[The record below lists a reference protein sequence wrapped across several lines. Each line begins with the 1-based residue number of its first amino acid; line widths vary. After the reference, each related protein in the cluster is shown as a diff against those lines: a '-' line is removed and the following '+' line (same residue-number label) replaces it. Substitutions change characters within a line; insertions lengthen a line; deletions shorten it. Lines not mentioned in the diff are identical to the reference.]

1 MTCISKVRLCL
12 FLIECFCTC
21 LFPDCDYVLHS
32 TAQLYSHKRKHERR
46 DFENAYKKYRDRDG
60 HKPQHIQPM
69 PSVIPRAD
77 IINHYLGGMGGL
89 HMAAGLKRPAEQMEP
104 LELKRPKMEPSSDQE
119 DNPDI
124 PSSSASPCPMSD
136 GASTP
141 FFPSSPKTEQ
151 NSADDENSNMSDKYT
166 NMSDRITV
174 EKEEMKES
182 DNLDGSLNLP
192 INSFGPHSE
201 SSALPTQVKVMPAS
215 FTDPNSVSSM
225 PCTLPTGLVGQAVM
239 TVPDPAATVLQP
251 PKTIYMERRE
261 KDDSWKNYLVR

>member
-1 MTCISKVRLCL
+1 MLNSFILS
-12 FLIECFCTC
+12 
-21 LFPDCDYVLHS
+21 DCDYVLHS

-89 HMAAGLKRPAEQMEP
+89 QMASGLKRPAEQMEP
-104 LELKRPKMEPSSDQE
+104 LELKKPKLEQSSDQE
-119 DNPDI
+119 DDRDF
-124 PSSSASPCPMSD
+124 PSSSASPCPLSD

-151 NSADDENSNMSDKYT
+151 NSADDENSNMSDRYT
-166 NMSDRITV
+166 NMVDKYSNDHA
-174 EKEEMKES
+174 EMNES
-182 DNLDGSLNLP
+182 ENLDDSLNLP
-192 INSFGPHSE
+192 INSFNGQCELSASP
-201 SSALPTQVKVMPAS
+201 SALPTQVKVMPAS
-215 FTDPNSVSSM
+215 FTDPNSVSGM
-225 PCTLPTGLVGQAVM
+225 PCTLPPGLVGQAVM

-261 KDDSWKNYLVR
+261 KDDSWKSYLVRYCDFPKFVTL